1 MRKKKF
7 MFTQEGR
14 KSLLPILSY
23 TPPSL
28 YTGKE
33 WYVGF
38 YAYDPSQNKMR
49 RKKIKLNFINKVAE
63 RRRYAM
69 ALIKRLHTQLENG
82 WNPWIEA
89 DNSRAYHTLT
99 DVFEQYRRFIEKMY
113 ADNIFRKDTY
123 ISYASYLKNIEDWN
137 NQRTN
142 RVNYIYQFDGTFVRE
157 VLDHIY
163 IERNSKPQTRDN
175 YLRWM
180 RTFSTWL
187 IQNQY
192 VKSKPTDGFT
202 SFGKR
207 SIKKERKVITP
218 IDMMRIK
225 KYIEEQDKHYLLACY
240 MLFYCF
246 VRPKEISHILISHI
260 SLKRQTLF
268 IPDEN
273 SKNRK
278 DATITLPA
286 KVIRLMIELDI
297 FKNPGDFYLF
307 SNKFSPGP
315 EHRSEKQFRDKWL
328 TIRNKLKLPASYKF
342 YSLKDTGISSML
354 ITQPS
359 ITVRDQARHSTLLM
373 TDIYTPHDIQEAND
387 LIKNHE
393 TEF

>member
-1 MRKKKF
+1 

-23 TPPSL
+23 TPPRL
-28 YTGKE
+28 YTGIE

-49 RKKIKLNFINKVAE
+49 RKKIKLNFIHKVAE

-123 ISYASYLKNIEDWN
+123 ISYASYVKNIEDWN
-137 NQRTN
+137 NSRNN
-142 RVNYIYQFDGTFVRE
+142 RINYIYQFDGTFVRE
-157 VLDHIY
+157 VLDHVY
-163 IERNSKPQTRDN
+163 LDRGRSPQTRDN

-180 RTFSTWL
+180 KAFSTWL

-192 VKSKPTDGFT
+192 MKNKPTDGFT
-202 SFGKR
+202 TFGKK
-207 SIKKERKVITP
+207 SIKKERSVISS

-225 KYIEEQDKHYLLACY
+225 KHVAETNKHYLLACY

-246 VRPKEISHILISHI
+246 VRPKEISYIRISHI
-260 SLKRQTLF
+260 SLERQTLF
-268 IPDEN
+268 IPDTN
-273 SKNRK
+273 SKNRT
-278 DATITLPA
+278 DGTITLPA
-286 KVIRLMIELDI
+286 KVIRLMIELNVFNYPNDY
-297 FKNPGDFYLF
+297 YLF
-307 SNKFSPGP
+307 SKKYSPGKDY
-315 EHRSEKQFRDKWL
+315 RSEKQFRDYWL
-328 TIRNKLKLPASYKF
+328 IIRKKLRLPSSYKF
-342 YSLKDTGISSML
+342 YSLKDTGITSML
-354 ITQPS
+354 RTQQS

-393 TEF
+393 TAF

>member
-1 MRKKKF
+1 

-23 TPPSL
+23 TPPRL

-49 RKKIKLNFINKVAE
+49 RKKIKLNFIHKVAE

-89 DNSRAYHTLT
+89 DNSRAYHTLK

-123 ISYASYLKNIEDWN
+123 ISYASYVKNIEDWN
-137 NQRTN
+137 NSRNN
-142 RVNYIYQFDGTFVRE
+142 RINYIYQFDGTFVRE

-163 IERNSKPQTRDN
+163 IERDSKPQTRDN

-187 IQNQY
+187 MQNQY
-192 VKSKPTDGFT
+192 VKNRPTDGFT

-207 SIKKERKVITP
+207 SIKKEREVISD
-218 IDMMRIK
+218 IDMIRIK
-225 KYIEEQDKHYLLACY
+225 NYIEERDKNYLLACY

-246 VRPKEISHILISHI
+246 VRPKEISHIRISHI
-260 SLKRQTLF
+260 SLEKQTLF
-268 IPDEN
+268 IPDTI

-278 DATITLPA
+278 DGTITLPA
-286 KVIRLMIELDI
+286 KVIRLMIELNVFD
-297 FKNPGDFYLF
+297 NPNDYYLF
-307 SNKFSPGP
+307 SKRYSPGA
-315 EHRSEKQFRDKWL
+315 EHRSEKQFRDNWL
-328 TIRNKLKLPASYKF
+328 NIRKRLKLPSSYKF
-342 YSLKDTGISSML
+342 YSLKDTGITSML
-354 ITQPS
+354 RTHQS
-359 ITVRDQARHSTLLM
+359 KDVRDQARHSTLLM

-393 TEF
+393 TAF